1 MRLYFCE
8 RHPVGCVDCFPR
20 PAFKKEVIATLLIT
34 IVTEGALVLGYSLWR
49 RKPAVPILL
58 TSIFANLFTQSLL
71 WIGLNLFFQYYLLIL
86 FVAEIFI
93 WAIESVLLYRVPANQ
108 LKLREAVFLS
118 LIINLTSFGLGW
130 LLPV

>member
-1 MRLYFCE
+1 M
-8 RHPVGCVDCFPR
+8 
-20 PAFKKEVIATLLIT
+20 IATLLIT